1 MLTAAQRSVSAPP
14 ARMIRCTPKRWISR
28 PVTKPGRNIAIEC
41 ARITSALAPT
51 PKPHSSICNGVEA
64 ITRFIVP

>member
-1 MLTAAQRSVSAPP
+1 M
-14 ARMIRCTPKRWISR
+14 
-28 PVTKPGRNIAIEC
+28 EC

-51 PKPHSSICNGVEA
+51 PKPHIIISSGVEA